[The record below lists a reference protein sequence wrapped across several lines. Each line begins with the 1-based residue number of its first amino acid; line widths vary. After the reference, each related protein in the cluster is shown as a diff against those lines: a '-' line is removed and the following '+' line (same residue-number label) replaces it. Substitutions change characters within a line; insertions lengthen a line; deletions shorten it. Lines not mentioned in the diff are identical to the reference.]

1 MNYLYFYP
9 TFIDKKLA
17 CTLRCFVTIDFS
29 RRVKGCTY
37 ERLNEIEPN
46 FSAIE
51 TLLSE
56 QGTTT
61 SVKEDGSSLEFARL
75 SDRGRTA
82 VGLKPDGTR
91 RLSTRRPRLPGLNG
105 AIPRL
110 VGYTVTSPHWLS
122 RARRTTWPIEHLSL
136 PSSLSPSPS
145 LPFIFLFSSS
155 LAIFFSSL
163 SSSSLSLSL
172 PLSLFFSLSVENCL
186 EEGCF
191 ASDGMREILPRICL
205 TSGPTPKH
213 RPLKACLESSYFP

>member
-17 CTLRCFVTIDFS
+17 CILRCFVNDRFFEACEKLDV
-29 RRVKGCTY
+29 R
-37 ERLNEIEPN
+37 
-46 FSAIE
+46 
-51 TLLSE
+51 TLEWNRAVFCDRNVISDKVWRAWR
-56 QGTTT
+56 
-61 SVKEDGSSLEFARL
+61 SGSSLEFARL

-122 RARRTTWPIEHLSL
+122 RARRTTWPIEHFSL

-155 LAIFFSSL
+155 LAIFSHPSHP
-163 SSSSLSLSL
+163 SLSL
-172 PLSLFFSLSVENCL
+172 PFSLL
-186 EEGCF
+186 F
-191 ASDGMREILPRICL
+191 
-205 TSGPTPKH
+205 
-213 RPLKACLESSYFP
+213 PLGRKLLRRGLLCQWDARDSSSNLSYVWPNA